1 MLKFI
6 FVWIM
11 FWTMRVG
18 SFFTENEKY
27 LHLNLILRQQKLS
40 DFLFLF
46 LPAAYVE
53 SISDQFHF
61 WLHDS

>member
-1 MLKFI
+1 
-6 FVWIM
+6 
-11 FWTMRVG
+11 MRVG

-40 DFLFLF
+40 DFLFL
-46 LPAAYVE
+46 PAAYVE

>member
-1 MLKFI
+1 
-6 FVWIM
+6 
-11 FWTMRVG
+11 MRVG